1 MAPKK
6 TPKRSDA
13 RASSSAKTVVGAT
26 RTPARMGRGS
36 HAAEP
41 AAKLVDEGEIG
52 SGGSGSVRK
61 AYDPNLRRVVATKVL
76 APELA
81 RYSEHV
87 QRFIE
92 EARLMARLD
101 HPNIVPIHDLVADG
115 ESAYFVM
122 KRVVGQTLD
131 ARVEAQRGQG
141 SDGLHELLQ
150 VFLKV
155 CDAVAFAHSR
165 GVIHCDLK
173 PENIMVGEFGEVYL
187 MDWGIASQKS
197 ERVDAPAGHRSV
209 RGTPAYMSP
218 EQAEGSLGAISE
230 RTDIFG
236 LGVVLYFILTGRPP
250 FDGKTAT
257 QSLARARKGEHED
270 LESAA
275 GIPPPPG
282 LVRIVRRA
290 MSPEPQDRFASAL
303 EMRHAVDIV
312 LRSDWSLPTRV
323 YPPGAAI
330 VREGDFADAAYIIV
344 RGHCAVSKTIDGGV
358 QILRTL
364 EPGAVFGET
373 GILSGDR
380 RTATVTAVGEVTVKI
395 VTRELFRGQ
404 LGNDTW
410 MGKFVLALA
419 DRFRELDAKMG
430 SKMGGT
436 MREQLGG
443 EPVRTA
449 GGLIGGA
456 GENEEGSEP

>member
-1 MAPKK
+1 MPLKK
-6 TPKRSDA
+6 TPKRATA
-13 RASSSAKTVVGAT
+13 RANSSARTVVGSV
-26 RTPARMGRGS
+26 RGS
-36 HAAEP
+36 ARRSGKAVESG
-41 AAKLVDEGEIG
+41 AKLVDEGEIG

-76 APELA
+76 ASDLA
-81 RYSEHV
+81 RYPEHL
-87 QRFIE
+87 QRFVE

-101 HPNIVPIHDLVADG
+101 HPNIVPIHDLVSDR

-131 ARVEAQRGQG
+131 ARVEGRGGHG

-187 MDWGIASQKS
+187 MDWGIASQKA
-197 ERVDAPAGHRSV
+197 ERVDAPPSARRSV

-218 EQAEGSLGAISE
+218 EQAEGSVAAISE

-275 GIPPPPG
+275 GVPPPPG

-290 MSPEPQDRFASAL
+290 MAPDPQDRFATVL
-303 EMRHAVDIV
+303 ELRHAVDIV

-323 YPPGAAI
+323 FADGAAI

-344 RGHCAVSKTIDGGV
+344 RGNCAVSKTIDGRA

-380 RTATVTAVGEVTVKI
+380 RTATVQAVGEVTVKI

-419 DRFRELDAKMG
+419 DRFRELDAKMARG
-430 SKMGGT
+430 RPDDDS
-436 MREQLGG
+436 E
-443 EPVRTA
+443 
-449 GGLIGGA
+449 GA
-456 GENEEGSEP
+456 GV

>member
-1 MAPKK
+1 MPPFMPLKK
-6 TPKRSDA
+6 TPKRTPG
-13 RASSSAKTVVGAT
+13 RASASAKTVVGAV
-26 RTPARMGRGS
+26 RTPARGVARTTGAPGMN
-36 HAAEP
+36 
-41 AAKLVDEGEIG
+41 LIDEGEIG
-52 SGGSGSVRK
+52 SGGSGTVRK

-76 APELA
+76 ASDLA
-81 RYSEHV
+81 RLPEHIY
-87 QRFIE
+87 RFIE

-101 HPNIVPIHDLVADG
+101 HPNIVPIHDLVADQS
-115 ESAYFVM
+115 SAYFVM

-131 ARVEAQRGQG
+131 ARVEAQRGAG

-187 MDWGIASQKS
+187 MDWGIASQKA
-197 ERVDAPAGHRSV
+197 ERMDAAPGARRSV

-218 EQAEGSLGAISE
+218 EQAEGSVAAISE

-270 LESAA
+270 LETAA

-282 LVRIVRRA
+282 LVRIVRKA
-290 MSPEPQDRFASAL
+290 MAPEPENRYATVL
-303 EMRHAVDIV
+303 ELKHAVDAM
-312 LRSDWSLPTRV
+312 LRSDWNLPTRV
-323 YPPGAAI
+323 FPPGAVI

-344 RGHCAVSKTIDGGV
+344 RGRCAVSKTIDGRV
-358 QILRTL
+358 QTLRTL

-380 RTATVTAVGEVTVKI
+380 RTATVQAVGQVTVKV

-419 DRFRELDAKMG
+419 DRFRELDAKL
-430 SKMGGT
+430 T
-436 MREQLGG
+436 MRKTKRSGDDD
-443 EPVRTA
+443 RA
-449 GGLIGGA
+449 
-456 GENEEGSEP
+456 

>member
-1 MAPKK
+1 
-6 TPKRSDA
+6 
-13 RASSSAKTVVGAT
+13 
-26 RTPARMGRGS
+26 
-36 HAAEP
+36 
-41 AAKLVDEGEIG
+41 
-52 SGGSGSVRK
+52 
-61 AYDPNLRRVVATKVL
+61 
-76 APELA
+76 
-81 RYSEHV
+81 
-87 QRFIE
+87 
-92 EARLMARLD
+92 MARLD
-101 HPNIVPIHDLVADG
+101 HPNIVPIHDLVADRD
-115 ESAYFVM
+115 SAYFVM
-122 KRVVGQTLD
+122 KRVVGETLD
-131 ARVEAQRGQG
+131 ARVDAQRGLG
-141 SDGLHELLQ
+141 PDGLHELLQ

-197 ERVDAPAGHRSV
+197 ERMDTPPGARRAV

-218 EQAEGSLGAISE
+218 EQAEGSVTAISE

-275 GIPPPPG
+275 GWPPPPG
-282 LVRIVRRA
+282 LVRIVRKA
-290 MSPEPQDRFASAL
+290 MSPAPQDRYATVL
-303 EMRHAVDIV
+303 ELRHAVDTV
-312 LRSDWSLPTRV
+312 LRSDWSLPTRL
-323 YPPGAAI
+323 YKAGAVI

-344 RGHCAVSKTIDGGV
+344 RGKCAVTKTIDGRV
-358 QILRTL
+358 QTLRTL

-380 RTATVTAVGEVTVKI
+380 RTATVQAVGEVTVKI

-410 MGKFVLALA
+410 MGKFALALA
-419 DRFRELDAKMG
+419 DRFRELDEKLSAG
-430 SKMGGT
+430 RTGGDDH
-436 MREQLGG
+436 R
-443 EPVRTA
+443 
-449 GGLIGGA
+449 
-456 GENEEGSEP
+456 